1 MNMNQDFRDIPYPD
15 IFGKW
20 DSKASVRATPRRAIE
35 AAQTPTKSF
44 FPRSLMPV
52 CDHHLVTRLPDAVIE
67 EILTQRLYCYLD
79 ATTVLEQNVVNPVL
93 LEIAHDGLAVEFASD
108 MRFDAHKIY
117 CDEAYHALFSADLKK
132 QIVTATGVWPIA
144 APEPSFMHRL
154 RLSHDAVPAEL
165 RGLASLCFAVVSE
178 TLISALLSHIPADP
192 TVVDSVRLTVAD
204 HARDERYHHAYF
216 SKILPFV
223 WPQLR
228 RHERKV
234 LGPLFA
240 DYIISFLG
248 PDYPMLQ
255 AILQPHLQD
264 RDAVTEV
271 LHDCHD
277 HLDVVRDIRQAS
289 HTTVRLLAKAGVLD
303 DALTAQTFTDAGLLP
318 DNELIGGLE
327 KSGPNEGQRNGQL
340 WTPPRKMAESSR
352 SG

>member
-1 MNMNQDFRDIPYPD
+1 MNINPDFRDTEPYPD

-20 DSKASVRATPRRAIE
+20 DSKASVRATPRRTIE

-52 CDHHLVTRLPDAVIE
+52 CDHQLIARLPDAVIE
-67 EILTQRLYCYLD
+67 EMLIKRLYCYLD
-79 ATTVLEQNVVNPVL
+79 VTTVLEQNAVNPVL

-117 CDEAYHALFSADLKK
+117 CDEAYHALFSMDLKK
-132 QIVTATGVWPIA
+132 QIVTATGVQPIA
-144 APEPSFMHRL
+144 APEPSFMRRL
-154 RLSHDAVPAEL
+154 QLSYDAVPAEL
-165 RGLASLCFAVVSE
+165 RGLASLCFTVVSE
-178 TLISALLSHIPADP
+178 TLISALLSQIPADP
-192 TVVDSVRLTVAD
+192 TVVDPVRLTVAD

-216 SKILPFV
+216 SKVLPFA
-223 WPQLR
+223 WSRLR
-228 RHERKV
+228 RHERKT

-240 DYIISFLG
+240 DYIISFLE

-264 RDAVTEV
+264 RDAVAEV

-289 HTTVRLLAKAGVLD
+289 HMTVRLLAKAGVLD
-303 DALTAQTFTDAGLLP
+303 DALTAQTFADAGLLP
-318 DNELIGGLE
+318 DSEPVGRLG
-327 KSGPNEGQRNGQL
+327 KFCPDEGQRNDQL
-340 WTPPRKMAESSR
+340 WGLPRRIA
-352 SG
+352 

>member
-1 MNMNQDFRDIPYPD
+1 MNINPDFRDTAPYPD

-20 DSKASVRATPRRAIE
+20 DSKASVRTTPRRTIE

-52 CDHHLVTRLPDAVIE
+52 CDHQLVARLPDAVIE
-67 EILTQRLYCYLD
+67 EMLIKRLYCYLD
-79 ATTVLEQNVVNPVL
+79 VTTVLEQNAVNPVL

-117 CDEAYHALFSADLKK
+117 CDEAYHALFSMDLKK
-132 QIVTATGVWPIA
+132 QIVTATGVQPIA
-144 APEPSFMHRL
+144 APEPSFMRRL
-154 RLSHDAVPAEL
+154 RLSYDAVPAEL

-178 TLISALLSHIPADP
+178 TLISALLSQIPADP
-192 TVVDSVRLTVAD
+192 TVVDPVRLIVAD

-216 SKILPFV
+216 SKVLPFV
-223 WPQLR
+223 WSRLR
-228 RHERKV
+228 RYERKA

-240 DYIISFLG
+240 DYIISFLE

-264 RDAVTEV
+264 RDAVAEV

-289 HTTVRLLAKAGVLD
+289 HMTVRLLAKAGVLD
-303 DALTAQTFTDAGLLP
+303 DALTAQTFADAGLLP
-318 DNELIGGLE
+318 DSEPVGRLGKFCPG
-327 KSGPNEGQRNGQL
+327 EGQRNGQL
-340 WTPPRKMAESSR
+340 WGLSR
-352 SG
+352 RIA